1 MNIDECVQSDTVACQ
16 VGCSNTLGGYLCTCG
31 TGFFLTSDQVSCQDL
46 DECARNTDNCQQRC
60 TNTVGS
66 FVCACNPGYVLLS
79 DRRTCQLQP
88 TMSTVTVSSAVTT
101 SLSTDRASTITTSAT
116 QPGVTSVFISPAVSR
131 STGVPPV
138 VLPDEPECGTDCHVQ
153 ARFLTIGNRE
163 QCVCNPG
170 WKGNGTYCELAANGF
185 NLRLRMKNISFVDEL
200 NNCSSQEF
208 QDLWPIV
215 FRRLDSYYRFHQ
227 NSRISDNYLY
237 CNLQLFLNG
246 SVIAYHTATFKEDSL
261 LTRDDVAAALSQAIS
276 ADTANTLGFDPA
288 SPGVQE
294 LCYRSYCM
302 NGGSCVESGSGDRTC
317 KCPVGFAG
325 IRCERRDD
333 TGLLTRIFGVLGAFL
348 LLLLMVCLCRY
359 WFLVQKRSSK
369 TRYYV
374 PRDSVLGVDS
384 DTSSTT
390 DDMVQR
396 VGPTIFVGRYL
407 PRRGFTN
414 ELRRSPSATNPDA
427 HDERLYNEIFGKN
440 DTFKIQRPKWSYLPI
455 SGPASTMGSLM

>member
-1 MNIDECVQSDTVACQ
+1 MEEERDCVR
-16 VGCSNTLGGYLCTCG
+16 L
-31 TGFFLTSDQVSCQDL
+31 
-46 DECARNTDNCQQRC
+46 
-60 TNTVGS
+60 
-66 FVCACNPGYVLLS
+66 
-79 DRRTCQLQP
+79 
-88 TMSTVTVSSAVTT
+88 
-101 SLSTDRASTITTSAT
+101 
-116 QPGVTSVFISPAVSR
+116 
-131 STGVPPV
+131 PPV
-138 VLPDEPECGTDCHVQ
+138 VLPEAPECNTDCHVQ

-170 WKGNGTYCELAANGF
+170 WTGNGTYCELAANGF

-200 NNCSSQEF
+200 NNCNSQEF

-215 FRRLDSYYRFHQ
+215 FRRLDSYYRYHQ
-227 NSRISDNYLY
+227 NSRISDNFLY

-246 SVIAYHTATFKEDSL
+246 SVIAYHTATFKDDSL

-276 ADTANTLGFDPA
+276 ADTANTLGFDPE
-288 SPGVQE
+288 SPAIEE
-294 LCYRSYCM
+294 LCYRTYCM
-302 NGGSCVESGSGDRTC
+302 NGGSCFQSASGERTC
-317 KCPVGFAG
+317 KCSTGFAG

-359 WFLVQKRSSK
+359 WFLIQKKSSK

-374 PRDSVLGVDS
+374 PRDSIYGVSSDS
-384 DTSSTT
+384 SSTT

-455 SGPASTMGSLM
+455 SGPPSTMGSMM